1 MIVLFVILAVVA
13 IIGLVAT
20 TVIRKNL
27 DTDGKKILGII
38 RVAIVG
44 VCALIAALSMLL
56 GGIRIIDQTE
66 VGIVKTF
73 GRIDRTISGGLNFV
87 NPISDTVEVMDLR
100 VHVREASFASYTKD
114 AQPLTAAIEYQYEP
128 LSAQA
133 MQIVSQY
140 GSYEIMEQKL
150 QAAVEERAKI
160 VFARYGAMTLLENR
174 ATLSAQVQE
183 EVKELE
189 ALFPV
194 NFTQVVVK
202 DIDFSDAFEQA
213 VEAKMQAEQNAL
225 RAENEKQEAITRAE
239 QEREVARVEAE
250 AAVLT
255 AQGEADALA
264 ITREALENMPDT
276 WVAQQYLEK
285 WDGKLPQLITGDGTG
300 VMLPPTSAN
309 QQKDSGH
316 FDCNCFLAVRAG
328 RSFYI
333 AHEKGWCS

>member
-1 MIVLFVILAVVA
+1 ML
-13 IIGLVAT
+13 GLV
-20 TVIRKNL
+20 R
-27 DTDGKKILGII
+27 G
-38 RVAIVG
+38 AIVA
-44 VCALIAALSMLL
+44 VCAGIAVLATLI
-56 GGIRIIDQTE
+56 GGVKIMDQTE
-66 VGIVKTF
+66 IGIVKVF
-73 GRIDRTISGGLNFV
+73 GKVDHTISGGLNFV
-87 NPISDTVEVMDLR
+87 NPVSNTVEVMDLC

-128 LSAQA
+128 IAAQA

-140 GSYEIMEQKL
+140 GSYEILETKL

-189 ALFPV
+189 ELFPV

-250 AAVLT
+250 AAVL
-255 AQGEADALA
+255 AAEGEARALE

-276 WVAQQYLEK
+276 WIAQQYLEK
-285 WDGKLPQLITGDGTG
+285 WDGKLPQFITGDGSG
-300 VMLPPTSAN
+300 VMLAP
-309 QQKDSGH
+309 D
-316 FDCNCFLAVRAG
+316 L
-328 RSFYI
+328 
-333 AHEKGWCS
+333 E

>member
-1 MIVLFVILAVVA
+1 ML
-13 IIGLVAT
+13 GLV
-20 TVIRKNL
+20 R
-27 DTDGKKILGII
+27 G
-38 RVAIVG
+38 AIVA
-44 VCALIAALSMLL
+44 VCAGIAVLATLI
-56 GGIRIIDQTE
+56 GGVKIMDQTE
-66 VGIVKTF
+66 IGIVKVF
-73 GRIDRTISGGLNFV
+73 GKVDHTISGGLNFV
-87 NPISDTVEVMDLR
+87 NPVSNTVEVMDLC

-128 LSAQA
+128 IAAQA
-133 MQIVSQY
+133 MNIVSQY
-140 GSYEIMEQKL
+140 GSYEILEQKL

-189 ALFPV
+189 ELFPV

-250 AAVLT
+250 AAVL
-255 AQGEADALA
+255 AAEGEARALE

-276 WVAQQYLEK
+276 WIAQQYLEK
-285 WDGKLPQLITGDGTG
+285 WDGKLPQFITGDGSG
-300 VMLPPTSAN
+300 LMLTPN
-309 QQKDSGH
+309 LEQ
-316 FDCNCFLAVRAG
+316 
-328 RSFYI
+328 
-333 AHEKGWCS
+333 

>member
-1 MIVLFVILAVVA
+1 MIFLLAILAIIA
-13 IIGLVAT
+13 ISGIFVTFTLQKGLT
-20 TVIRKNL
+20 EREKQE
-27 DTDGKKILGII
+27 KKALGIV
-38 RVAIVG
+38 RLAIAGGCAAIYVLAMLIGG
-44 VCALIAALSMLL
+44 VKIV
-56 GGIRIIDQTE
+56 DQTE
-66 VGIVKTF
+66 VGIVKIF
-73 GRIDRTISGGLNFV
+73 GKVDHIISSGLNFV
-87 NPISDTVEVMDLR
+87 NPISDTVERIDLR

-128 LSAQA
+128 IAAQA

-140 GSYEIMEQKL
+140 GSYEILEQKL

-160 VFARYGAMTLLENR
+160 VFARYGAMTLLETR

-250 AAVLT
+250 AAVL
-255 AQGEADALA
+255 AAEGEARALE

-276 WVAQQYLEK
+276 WIVQQYLEK
-285 WDGKLPQLITGDGTG
+285 WDGSLPQIITGEGAG
-300 VMLPPTSAN
+300 LMLIPN
-309 QQKDSGH
+309 Q
-316 FDCNCFLAVRAG
+316 A
-328 RSFYI
+328 
-333 AHEKGWCS
+333 EK

>member
-1 MIVLFVILAVVA
+1 MFKPELIRNKLYALLLIACTALRKGLDPKDDYDGERLKVL
-13 IIGLVAT
+13 G
-20 TVIRKNL
+20 VIR
-27 DTDGKKILGII
+27 I
-38 RVAIVG
+38 AIMIG
-44 VCALIAALSMLL
+44 CAAIFAIAMLI
-56 GGIRIIDQTE
+56 GGIKIMDQTE

-73 GRIDRTISGGLNFV
+73 GKVDHTISGGLNFV

-128 LSAQA
+128 IAAQA

-140 GSYEIMEQKL
+140 GSYEILEQKL

-250 AAVLT
+250 AAVL
-255 AQGEADALA
+255 AAEGEARALE

-276 WVAQQYLEK
+276 WIAQQYLEK
-285 WDGKLPQLITGDGTG
+285 WDGKLPQLITGESSG
-300 VMLPPTSAN
+300 VMLTPN
-309 QQKDSGH
+309 
-316 FDCNCFLAVRAG
+316 L
-328 RSFYI
+328 
-333 AHEKGWCS
+333 E

>member
-1 MIVLFVILAVVA
+1 MIILLIVLTIIAIAGTLITTAIRKSLDPNDQYEGRARKTVGFVRIGVLVGCAVILALVVLFSG
-13 IIGLVAT
+13 I
-20 TVIRKNL
+20 
-27 DTDGKKILGII
+27 KI
-38 RVAIVG
+38 
-44 VCALIAALSMLL
+44 M
-56 GGIRIIDQTE
+56 DQTE
-66 VGIVKTF
+66 VGVVKTF
-73 GRIDRTISGGLNFV
+73 GRIDHTISGGLNFV

-128 LSAQA
+128 IAAEA
-133 MQIVSQY
+133 MTIVSQY
-140 GSYEIMEQKL
+140 GSYEIMETKL

-189 ALFPV
+189 VLFPI

-250 AAVLT
+250 AAVL
-255 AQGEADALA
+255 AAEGEAKALE
-264 ITREALENMPDT
+264 ITRGALENMPDT
-276 WVAQQYLEK
+276 WIAQQYLEK
-285 WDGKLPQLITGDGTG
+285 WDGKLPQLITGDGSG
-300 VMLPPTSAN
+300 VMLTPN
-309 QQKDSGH
+309 LD
-316 FDCNCFLAVRAG
+316 
-328 RSFYI
+328 
-333 AHEKGWCS
+333 

>member
-1 MIVLFVILAVVA
+1 MIILLVILAIIAIAGFVVTTA
-13 IIGLVAT
+13 LRKGLDPKDT
-20 TVIRKNL
+20 YDSDRLTILGVIR
-27 DTDGKKILGII
+27 IGIMI
-38 RVAIVG
+38 GCAAIF
-44 VCALIAALSMLL
+44 AISMLIS
-56 GGIRIIDQTE
+56 GIKIMDQTE

-73 GRIDRTISGGLNFV
+73 GKVDHTISGGLNFV

-100 VHVREASFASYTKD
+100 VHVREAAFASYTKD

-128 LSAQA
+128 IAAQA

-140 GSYEIMEQKL
+140 GSYEILETKL

-189 ALFPV
+189 ELFPV

-250 AAVLT
+250 AAVL
-255 AQGEADALA
+255 AAEGEARALE

-276 WVAQQYLEK
+276 WITQQYLEK
-285 WDGKLPQLITGDGTG
+285 WDGKLPQFITGDGSG
-300 VMLPPTSAN
+300 LMLTPN
-309 QQKDSGH
+309 LEQ
-316 FDCNCFLAVRAG
+316 
-328 RSFYI
+328 
-333 AHEKGWCS
+333 

>member
-1 MIVLFVILAVVA
+1 MIILLVILAIIA
-13 IIGLVAT
+13 IAGFIVTTALRKGLDPKDDYDGERLKVLG
-20 TVIRKNL
+20 VIR
-27 DTDGKKILGII
+27 I
-38 RVAIVG
+38 AIMIG
-44 VCALIAALSMLL
+44 CAAIFAIAMLI
-56 GGIRIIDQTE
+56 GGIKIMDQTE

-73 GRIDRTISGGLNFV
+73 GKVDHTISGGLNFV

-128 LSAQA
+128 IVAQA

-140 GSYEIMEQKL
+140 GSYEILEQKL

-250 AAVLT
+250 AAVL
-255 AQGEADALA
+255 AAEGEARALE

-276 WVAQQYLEK
+276 WIAQQYLEK
-285 WDGKLPQLITGDGTG
+285 WDGKLPQLITGDSSG
-300 VMLPPTSAN
+300 VMLTPN
-309 QQKDSGH
+309 
-316 FDCNCFLAVRAG
+316 L
-328 RSFYI
+328 
-333 AHEKGWCS
+333 E

>member
-1 MIVLFVILAVVA
+1 MIILLVILAIVA
-13 IIGLVAT
+13 IAGFIVTTALRKGLDPQDDYDGERMKVLG
-20 TVIRKNL
+20 VIR
-27 DTDGKKILGII
+27 I
-38 RVAIVG
+38 AIMIG
-44 VCALIAALSMLL
+44 CAAIFAIAMLI
-56 GGIRIIDQTE
+56 GGIKIMDQSE

-73 GRIDRTISGGLNFV
+73 GKVDHTISGGLNFV

-128 LSAQA
+128 IAAQA

-140 GSYEIMEQKL
+140 GSYEILEQKL

-250 AAVLT
+250 AAVL
-255 AQGEADALA
+255 AAEGEARALE

-276 WVAQQYLEK
+276 WIAQQYLEK
-285 WDGKLPQLITGDGTG
+285 WDGKLPQLITGESSG
-300 VMLPPTSAN
+300 VMLTPN
-309 QQKDSGH
+309 
-316 FDCNCFLAVRAG
+316 L
-328 RSFYI
+328 
-333 AHEKGWCS
+333 E

>member
-1 MIVLFVILAVVA
+1 MIILLVILAIIA
-13 IIGLVAT
+13 IAGFIVTTALRKGLDPKDDYDGERLKVLG
-20 TVIRKNL
+20 VIR
-27 DTDGKKILGII
+27 I
-38 RVAIVG
+38 AIMIG
-44 VCALIAALSMLL
+44 CAAIFAIAMLI
-56 GGIRIIDQTE
+56 GGIKIMDQTE

-73 GRIDRTISGGLNFV
+73 GKVDHTISGGLNFV

-128 LSAQA
+128 IAAQA

-140 GSYEIMEQKL
+140 GSYEILEQKL

-250 AAVLT
+250 AAVL
-255 AQGEADALA
+255 AAEGEARALE

-276 WVAQQYLEK
+276 WIAQQYLEK
-285 WDGKLPQLITGDGTG
+285 WDGKLPQLITGESSG
-300 VMLPPTSAN
+300 VMLTPN
-309 QQKDSGH
+309 
-316 FDCNCFLAVRAG
+316 L
-328 RSFYI
+328 
-333 AHEKGWCS
+333 E

>member
-1 MIVLFVILAVVA
+1 MSRCF
-13 IIGLVAT
+13 
-20 TVIRKNL
+20 
-27 DTDGKKILGII
+27 GK
-38 RVAIVG
+38 V
-44 VCALIAALSMLL
+44 
-56 GGIRIIDQTE
+56 DH
-66 VGIVKTF
+66 
-73 GRIDRTISGGLNFV
+73 TISGGLNFV
-87 NPISDTVEVMDLR
+87 NPVSNTVEVMDLC

-128 LSAQA
+128 IAAQA
-133 MQIVSQY
+133 MNIVSQY
-140 GSYEIMEQKL
+140 GSYEILEQKL

-250 AAVLT
+250 AAVL
-255 AQGEADALA
+255 AAEGEARALE
-264 ITREALENMPDT
+264 IIRESLENMPDT
-276 WVAQQYLEK
+276 WIAQQYLEK
-285 WDGKLPQLITGDGTG
+285 WDGKLPQFITGDGSG
-300 VMLPPTSAN
+300 VMLAP
-309 QQKDSGH
+309 D
-316 FDCNCFLAVRAG
+316 L
-328 RSFYI
+328 
-333 AHEKGWCS
+333 E

>member
-1 MIVLFVILAVVA
+1 MIVLLVILAIIAIVSFIITTAMRKGLSKEDKYERSARNGLGIVRVAVIGLCVA
-13 IIGLVAT
+13 IFAIAMLVS
-20 TVIRKNL
+20 
-27 DTDGKKILGII
+27 
-38 RVAIVG
+38 G
-44 VCALIAALSMLL
+44 VK
-56 GGIRIIDQTE
+56 IIDQTE

-73 GRIDRTISGGLNFV
+73 GRVDHAISGGLNFV

-128 LSAQA
+128 IAAQA
-133 MQIVSQY
+133 MNIVSQY

-160 VFARYGAMTLLENR
+160 VFARYSAMPLLENR
-174 ATLSAQVQE
+174 STLSTQVQQ

-189 ALFPV
+189 ELFPV
-194 NFTQVVVK
+194 NFTQVIVK

-250 AAVLT
+250 AAVLR

-285 WDGKLPQLITGDGTG
+285 WDGKLPQFITGDGTG
-300 VMLPPTSAN
+300 VMLTPN
-309 QQKDSGH
+309 IG
-316 FDCNCFLAVRAG
+316 
-328 RSFYI
+328 
-333 AHEKGWCS
+333 